1 MKRKIVRKPSK
12 KSVKQFV
19 LYNFG
24 GVGFFV
30 TGYIVFSLL
39 FGLLKWEWWTA
50 KIVADLTGWTV
61 NYLVQR
67 FVAFREESRVHTEKA
82 LFAKFSAI
90 SLVNVPLDY
99 AIVGGLK
106 MIGVTPFIGL
116 FVSAGFF
123 TIWKFLWYK
132 YWVFKP
138 KAS

>member
-1 MKRKIVRKPSK
+1 MLKKPSR
-12 KSVKQFV
+12 KSIRQFI

-30 TGYIVFSLL
+30 TGYLVFALL

-50 KIVADLTGWTV
+50 KIVADLSGWTV

-67 FVAFREESRVHTEKA
+67 LLAFREESQAHTEKA
-82 LFAKFSAI
+82 LFARFSAV
-90 SLVNVPLDY
+90 SLINVPLDY

-106 MIGVTPFIGL
+106 WLGVTPFIGL
-116 FVSAGFF
+116 FISAWFF

-132 YWVFKP
+132 YWVFNVRSKEG
-138 KAS
+138 